1 MEGIIN
7 LIKPPGITSHDAV
20 SYLRK
25 VFSIKRIGHGGTL
38 DPGACGVIPIFIGKA
53 TRAIEYFENCDK
65 EYIAEITLG
74 KTYDTGDNFG
84 NLIDEKDPSKITLED
99 FRNVISKYIGEIE
112 QIPPMY
118 SAIKVKGR
126 KLYEYARK
134 GLEIERKPRKIYIY
148 TIKIL
153 DFKNP
158 RARIKIHCSKGT
170 YIRTLCEDIGKDLG
184 CGAHMSLL
192 IRTRSGPFSLE
203 KSVTFEEI
211 EKYYRTNEINGF
223 LLPVDKMLNRIMKK
237 VTIPYEKEQIL
248 KRNFIPLEKLLKDFR
263 ESNEDFYMLYDK
275 NNVFFGI
282 GKLDSDRKIIKF
294 HKIFI

>member
-25 VFSIKRIGHGGTL
+25 VFFIKRIGHGGTL

-53 TRAIEYFENCDK
+53 TRTIEYFENCDK

-84 NLIDEKDPSKITLED
+84 NLIDEKDPSKITFED
-99 FRNVISKYIGEIE
+99 FRDVISKYIGEIE

-118 SAIKVKGR
+118 SAVKVRGI

-134 GLEIERKPRKIYIY
+134 GMEIERKPRKICIH

-158 RARIKIHCSKGT
+158 IARIKIHCSKGT
-170 YIRTLCEDIGKDLG
+170 YIRALCEDIGKDLG

-192 IRTRSGPFSLE
+192 IRTRSGPFTIE

-211 EKYYRTNEINGF
+211 EKYYRTNEINRF
-223 LLPVDKMLNRIMKK
+223 LLPVDKMLNSIMKK
-237 VTIPYEKEQIL
+237 VNIPYEKEQII
-248 KRNFIPLEKLLKDFR
+248 KRNFIPLDKLSEDFR
-263 ESNEDFYMLYDK
+263 VYNEDYYMLYDK

-282 GKLDSDRKIIKF
+282 GKLDSGGKIIRF

>member
-118 SAIKVKGR
+118 SAVKVKGR

-158 RARIKIHCSKGT
+158 IARIKIHCSKGT

-211 EKYYRTNEINGF
+211 EKYYRTNEINRF
-223 LLPVDKMLNRIMKK
+223 LLPVEKILDSIMKK

-294 HKIFI
+294 HKIFN